1 MLSLIEVTC
10 PHCAAQGQIMLPPLG
25 AIIIGPC
32 PECHGMVAV
41 FCGKVLALDKAIMT
55 EGTTPEKRLHL
66 KQVLGNFLKDR
77 IDRLFTDDE
86 VDEIVTFEED
96 EEMDDDGESP
106 DFMEDQ
112 PAETSLG
119 RIDPYGN
126 PTMAPITSEE
136 LESFKN
142 VDLRLLDNPEYFK
155 AIFKGF

>member
-41 FCGKVLALDKAIMT
+41 FCGKVLALDNEIMT
-55 EGTTPEKRLHL
+55 EGTTPKKRVHL
-66 KQVLGNFLKDR
+66 NHVLGTFLKDR

-86 VDEIVTFEED
+86 VDEIVTFEAED
-96 EEMDDDGESP
+96 EVDDDGDSP
-106 DFMEDQ
+106 EYIEDR
-112 PAETSLG
+112 PAETALG

-126 PTMAPITSEE
+126 QPVAPITSEE

-155 AIFKGF
+155 AIFKSS